1 MLTRNK
7 NYTPFFS
14 QQLIACVRL
23 WVCTHGCARL
33 PSMGWCVCTHLQVE
47 MGVPVFHGAFSTFLA
62 IVMLSTAVSFSMRTF
77 FKQFASVVIFG
88 SFNALALLPCLL
100 SFIGPAPLEGRG
112 KNDELEMQV
121 QGKGSGDD
129 EDDSAAG
136 GDSEEGQ
143 D

>member
-33 PSMGWCVCTHLQVE
+33 PSVGWCVCTHLQVE

-88 SFNALALLPCLL
+88 SFNALSDISPLKNRGVAPPPRTT
-100 SFIGPAPLEGRG
+100 SSRTRSRYAPARPL
-112 KNDELEMQV
+112 
-121 QGKGSGDD
+121 
-129 EDDSAAG
+129 
-136 GDSEEGQ
+136 
-143 D
+143 